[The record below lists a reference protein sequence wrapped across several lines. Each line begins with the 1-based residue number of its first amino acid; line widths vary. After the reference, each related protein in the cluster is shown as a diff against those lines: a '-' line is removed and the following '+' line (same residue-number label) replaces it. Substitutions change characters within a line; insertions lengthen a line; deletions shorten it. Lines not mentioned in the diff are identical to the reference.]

1 MTTMTMT
8 ETAESSFT
16 KARRKLVAA
25 RIELMGQLAKFSH
38 DELQQNLVEDE
49 WSPLQIAHHVY
60 ITEGLVLEQAH
71 RVQDEDNPSLPDTS
85 ANSPQQ
91 QAELAEPS
99 PSLEIIL
106 SGLAARREEL
116 FEYLS
121 TLSEDAWTRPFQH
134 PKWGDR
140 KFYQLINVL
149 PIHDQ
154 QHTQQ
159 LEKIKEGI

>member
-1 MTTMTMT
+1 MTTT
-8 ETAESSFT
+8 ETTESSFA
-16 KARRKLVAA
+16 KARRKLVTT
-25 RIELMGQLAKFSH
+25 RIELMGQLAKFSQE
-38 DELQQNLVEDE
+38 ELQQGPTEGE

-60 ITEGLVLEQAH
+60 ITEGLVLERVH
-71 RVQDEDNPSLPDTS
+71 RVQDEDNPSLPDAS
-85 ANSPQQ
+85 ADSPEQQ
-91 QAELAEPS
+91 SQLAEPP

-134 PKWGDR
+134 PKWGDS
-140 KFYQLINVL
+140 KFYQLVNVL

-159 LEKIKEGI
+159 LAEIKAAL

>member
-1 MTTMTMT
+1 MTTT
-8 ETAESSFT
+8 ETTESSFA

-25 RIELMGQLAKFSH
+25 RIELMGQLAKFSQE
-38 DELQQNLVEDE
+38 ELSQHPLEGE

-60 ITEGLVLEQAH
+60 ITEGLLLERIH
-71 RVQDEDNPSLPDTS
+71 RVQKEDNPLLPDAS
-85 ANSPQQ
+85 ADSPEQ
-91 QAELAEPS
+91 QAELAELP

-121 TLSEDAWTRPFQH
+121 ALPEDAWTRPFQH

-140 KFYQLINVL
+140 EFYQLVNIL
-149 PIHDQ
+149 PIHDS
-154 QHTQQ
+154 QHAQQ
-159 LEKIKEGI
+159 LEKLKEAL